1 MALTIGELVGYVSMD
16 TSGVDEGLAQGEK
29 SMGKFKA
36 AAAAAAA
43 GAGVAFMAALNEAME
58 QEQVVDRLSAQLSAT
73 PEEAAKYGKIAGHM
87 YANAVTEDVQ
97 GAADA
102 IRATMSSGLLPTNA
116 TTAQIE
122 AISTQVSDLAN
133 TFELDLGQSANAVG
147 QLMKNKLAPDAQ
159 TALDVMTRGM
169 QVMGPRADD
178 LADTFNEYSPIF
190 AKMGLSAQQATG
202 LLSQGM
208 KAGARDTDTVADAI
222 KEFSI
227 RAIDGSKASSEAYKT
242 LGLDAEAMTAQI
254 AKGGKGA
261 SDGMQLVLDKLRGMK
276 DPVKQDAAAV
286 GLFGTKAE
294 DMKATLMSLN
304 PDTAVAALGK
314 VAGASENVGN
324 TLRDS
329 AGVKIEQFKRK
340 IQETFVHAV
349 GGFAIPK
356 IQALIDKVQ
365 AFKNSPEFE
374 VMKTAVMNIGTA
386 LMNVGR
392 AIMDVVTGLAPLGG
406 MILGAATAAASFV
419 NSIPP
424 GWLTGIAAGLAAI
437 VLAVKAYQTYVLI
450 AAAVTRGWAIAQGL
464 LNVVMMLNPVGLV
477 VAAIIALVAII
488 VIAWNK
494 SETFRDVVKGVWEA
508 IKTGIKAAVDFLV
521 GVFQWFAD
529 LGSKIGQWFT
539 DAKDRAIM
547 KMAEMVIWLQGLP
560 GRVMASIASLAVSLV
575 TSAQQWWQSFKDR
588 SIAMAVALVTWL
600 VGLPG
605 RIINS
610 IKSLATSLASSAAR
624 WWQSFKDK
632 SVQLALALVSWLA
645 GLPGRII
652 SSISSLASSLASS
665 ASRAWSSF
673 KDAAIRK
680 AAELIVY
687 VRGLPGKITSGIGN
701 LGSLLLEKGR
711 NVVQGLWN
719 GISGMGGWIKD
730 KIMGWARSVIPG
742 PIAKALGI
750 ASPSKVT
757 KAQGQWIARGLLE
770 GLLGSTKQIKAASLK
785 ISDII
790 ADALSGKKN
799 KTKRNN
805 LLAMVN
811 KQTKALT
818 TLANREVAVA
828 NKLKAANANLAN
840 LTKARADLVAEV
852 RKGVLEAG
860 DITKIQP
867 GNNGK
872 LQVFDIVTQMQAAV
886 VKAQNFA
893 RNLAA
898 LKKKGLRADLIAQ
911 IAQAGVEGG
920 SAAAEA
926 LAQATPDSIKQ
937 VNNLQGQLVTAANN
951 AGNVAGDAM
960 YKTGIDAAKGLV
972 KGLQKEQKSIE
983 AQMLKIAKGMT
994 AAIKK
999 ALGIKSPSRVFAD
1012 EVGRMV
1018 PRGALVGIEK
1028 ELPALNRAVSG
1039 MIVPPTGLGV
1049 RAGASSPVSSTT
1061 ATPVVRVVVDPAAA
1075 SGDDLL
1081 KWLRKTIRIEAGGNV
1096 QVALGKS

>member
-1 MALTIGELVGYVSMD
+1 MALTIGELVGYISFD
-16 TSGVDEGLAQGEK
+16 TSGVEEGLAQGEQ

-36 AAAAAAA
+36 AAAAIGA
-43 GAGVAFMAALNEAME
+43 GAGVAFMSALNEAME
-58 QEQVVDRLSAQLSAT
+58 QEKVIDRLSAQLSAT

-116 TTAQIE
+116 TSAQIE
-122 AISTQVSDLAN
+122 SISTQVSDLAN

-147 QLMKNKLAPDAQ
+147 QLMKNKLAPDAK

-190 AKMGLSAQQATG
+190 AKMGFSASQATG

-227 RAIDGSKASSEAYKT
+227 RAIDGSKASSEAYKL
-242 LGLDAEAMTAQI
+242 LGLDAEKMTAQI
-254 AKGGKGA
+254 AAGGKGA
-261 SDGMQLVLDKLRGMK
+261 SDGMGLVLQKLRDMK

-286 GLFGTKAE
+286 GIFGTKAE
-294 DMKATLMSLN
+294 DMKATLLSLN
-304 PDTAVAALGK
+304 PDTAVSALGK
-314 VAGASENVGN
+314 VAGASEKVGD

-329 AGVKIEQFKRK
+329 VGVKIEQFKRK
-340 IQETFVHAV
+340 VQETFVHAV
-349 GGFAIPK
+349 GAFALPK
-356 IQALIDKVQ
+356 IQALIDKVK

-392 AIMDVVTGLAPLGG
+392 SIMEVVTGMAPLAG
-406 MILGAATAAASFV
+406 ILLGAATGAASLV
-419 NSIPP
+419 NAIPQ
-424 GWLTGIAAGLAAI
+424 GWLTGIIAGFAAI

-464 LNVVMMLNPVGLV
+464 LNTVMMLNPVGLV
-477 VAAIIALVAII
+477 IAAIVALVAII

-494 SETFRDVVKGVWEA
+494 SETFRDVVKSVWEA
-508 IKTGIKAAVDFLV
+508 VKNGIKAAVDWIV
-521 GVFQWFAD
+521 GAFQWFMD
-529 LGSKIGQWFT
+529 LHTKMEKWFD
-539 DAKDRAIM
+539 DARAAAIQ
-547 KMAEMVIWLQGLP
+547 KMVDLVTWLGALP
-560 GRVMASIASLAVSLV
+560 GRVMTAISSLATSLAI
-575 TSAQQWWQSFKDR
+575 SAGKWWQSFKDR
-588 SIAMAVALVTWL
+588 SIAMAVALV
-600 VGLPG
+600 
-605 RIINS
+605 
-610 IKSLATSLASSAAR
+610 
-624 WWQSFKDK
+624 
-632 SVQLALALVSWLA
+632 SWMI

-652 SSISSLASSLASS
+652 SSIASLASSLASS
-665 ASRAWSSF
+665 ASRAWQSF

-680 AAELIVY
+680 AAEMIIY
-687 VRGLPGKITSGIGN
+687 VRGLPGKITSGIGS
-701 LGSLLLEKGR
+701 LGSLLYDKGV

-719 GISGMGGWIKD
+719 GIKSMGGWIKD
-730 KIMGWARSVIPG
+730 QIMGWAKSVIPG

-750 ASPSKVT
+750 NSPSKVT
-757 KAQGQWIARGLLE
+757 AAQGKWIARGLIV

-785 ISDII
+785 VADIISD
-790 ADALSGKKN
+790 ALAGKKN
-799 KTKRNN
+799 KNKRNN

-818 TLANREVAVA
+818 ALANREVAVA
-828 NKLKAANANLAN
+828 NKLKAANTNLAN
-840 LTKARADLVAEV
+840 LTKARAELVANV

-872 LQVFDIVTQMQAAV
+872 LQVFDIVQQMQAAV
-886 VKAQNFA
+886 VKAQAFS

-898 LKKKGLRADLIAQ
+898 LRKKGLRADLIAQ

-937 VNNLQGQLVTAANN
+937 VNNLQAQLVTAANT
-951 AGNVAGDAM
+951 AGNTAGDAM
-960 YKTGIDAAKGLV
+960 YKAGIDAAKGLV

-983 AQMLKIAKGMT
+983 QQMLKIAKGMT

-999 ALGIKSPSRVFAD
+999 ALGIKSPSRVFAE

-1018 PRGALVGIEK
+1018 PKGAIVGIKK
-1028 ELPALNRAVSG
+1028 ELPALNSAVSG
-1039 MIVPPTGLGV
+1039 MIVPPSGLGV
-1049 RAGASSPVSSTT
+1049 RASASSPTAAS

-1096 QVALGKS
+1096 QVALGKP